1 MDNPD
6 YGYGIL
12 AWLMESIGFILVY
25 FQTSWSKQGIVGALK
40 FSWLMG
46 IFLTSS
52 ALVGVAAK
60 VELSDISHWFLLT
73 DGFYGIYF
81 TLMGITVG
89 SIYKILNAEE
99 RKCNCKST

>member
-25 FQTSWSKQGIVGALK
+25 FQT
-40 FSWLMG
+40 MG